1 MTAVRSARAARPAL
15 LSEFLGSMNL
25 AITLLV
31 VVAVASVIGTVL
43 KQNEPYTNYV
53 IKFGPFW
60 FEVFRKLGLYDVYG
74 APWFLAIL
82 GFLVLS
88 TGVCL
93 WRHVPGMLAEINHF
107 RLTVQA
113 KSLRAF
119 HSHAEWTLAA
129 DPATV
134 AAQAAGA
141 LRAQGYRVR
150 SSTHED
156 GHTVLAALRGSLNRF
171 GYLFTHLAIVVI
183 CVGGLLDGNLPLKW
197 KEWRG
202 EVKLET
208 RDVVARDVPPESRL
222 APGDSLSFRGN
233 VRLPEDSSANFVFL
247 RLRDGFFVQEL
258 PFAIELKQF
267 RVEFYPTGQP
277 KNFES
282 DVLIHD
288 ADRLKAPLASTIKV
302 NHPLVYRGYAIYQSD
317 FGDGGSL
324 MRMTAQPLLGQSA
337 APPKL
342 EGRIGEKLSLD
353 TPQGPLTLELDDF
366 RLYNILP
373 VPASEQQAAS
383 DAVGEPGRKV
393 RNFGPNFTYRLRNAA
408 GQALEFQNF
417 MQPFRLDGRSFFLSG
432 VRGTPSEEF
441 SYLHIPADA
450 QGTPG
455 RFLRFTALL
464 HDRARVQAV
473 LARAGTTAP
482 GMSAAELAAVR
493 LRLVDLFLKQGIDG
507 VIEQTR
513 QRVPAER
520 AEEATRFF
528 LEVLRMSLG
537 ELYVELLR
545 GEGLAADAEP
555 GPADEQFF
563 NDALNAL
570 SAIPNYGAPF
580 WLQLDGFEQ
589 VQASGLQI
597 TKAGGQNVVYLGFAL
612 LTAGVFVMFYTSH
625 RRVWVWL
632 APEDG
637 GTRLILAGS
646 GNRHQEAFV
655 QEFERLE
662 AAVAVQAG
670 AATLPPNPPA

>member
-1 MTAVRSARAARPAL
+1 GAV
-15 LSEFLGSMNL
+15 
-25 AITLLV
+25 
-31 VVAVASVIGTVL
+31 
-43 KQNEPYTNYV
+43 
-53 IKFGPFW
+53 
-60 FEVFRKLGLYDVYG
+60 
-74 APWFLAIL
+74 
-82 GFLVLS
+82 
-88 TGVCL
+88 
-93 WRHVPGMLAEINHF
+93 
-107 RLTVQA
+107 
-113 KSLRAF
+113 
-119 HSHAEWTLAA
+119 
-129 DPATV
+129 
-134 AAQAAGA
+134 
-141 LRAQGYRVR
+141 
-150 SSTHED
+150 
-156 GHTVLAALRGSLNRF
+156 
-171 GYLFTHLAIVVI
+171 
-183 CVGGLLDGNLPLKW
+183 
-197 KEWRG
+197 
-202 EVKLET
+202 
-208 RDVVARDVPPESRL
+208 
-222 APGDSLSFRGN
+222 
-233 VRLPEDSSANFVFL
+233 
-247 RLRDGFFVQEL
+247 
-258 PFAIELKQF
+258 
-267 RVEFYPTGQP
+267 
-277 KNFES
+277 
-282 DVLIHD
+282 
-288 ADRLKAPLASTIKV
+288 
-302 NHPLVYRGYAIYQSD
+302 
-317 FGDGGSL
+317 
-324 MRMTAQPLLGQSA
+324 
-337 APPKL
+337 
-342 EGRIGEKLSLD
+342 
-353 TPQGPLTLELDDF
+353 
-366 RLYNILP
+366 
-373 VPASEQQAAS
+373 
-383 DAVGEPGRKV
+383 
-393 RNFGPNFTYRLRNAA
+393 
-408 GQALEFQNF
+408 
-417 MQPFRLDGRSFFLSG
+417 
-432 VRGTPSEEF
+432 
-441 SYLHIPADA
+441 
-450 QGTPG
+450 
-455 RFLRFTALL
+455 
-464 HDRARVQAV
+464 V

-662 AAVAVQAG
+662 AAVAVQTG